1 MYNIVNN
8 SVLAEFRRSAGNP
21 DALIGAFEA
30 PTITEVP
37 QTLAAVNDMMMLH
50 VNLRLLDAQVK
61 FNKDHFI
68 YE

>member
-1 MYNIVNN
+1 MYNIIHN

-37 QTLAAVNDMMMLH
+37 QILAV
-50 VNLRLLDAQVK
+50 VNLPVTSQGK
-61 FNKDHFI
+61 FKKDRPF
-68 YE
+68 YL